1 MKKISYYLSFLII
14 FNACSNG
21 TKDVIEEKNVIHL
34 AEAMANPVKM
44 NLSEIVDSVKFV
56 PISSKEY
63 FIRGPQL
70 LTYSKPYLMA
80 YPGVIY
86 NMQGEC
92 VGSVGSVGEN
102 TDMCTLRGKNDS
114 TLLFCFTNFHKKN
127 SLAATSSHV
136 CLFLIRT
143 TFSTLMKT
151 RSRVKVANTAAPFPR
166 TSGPSWPH
174 PPLHLQSCPRALIRV
189 RIQG

>member
-1 MKKISYYLSFLII
+1 MNFRKCCLAQENECWFKTKPHTHTKTFDS
-14 FNACSNG
+14 CSQKQQQQQQNKEG
-21 TKDVIEEKNVIHL
+21 KTRKEK
-34 AEAMANPVKM
+34 
-44 NLSEIVDSVKFV
+44 
-56 PISSKEY
+56 
-63 FIRGPQL
+63 
-70 LTYSKPYLMA
+70 
-80 YPGVIY
+80 
-86 NMQGEC
+86 
-92 VGSVGSVGEN
+92 SVGSVGEN